1 MLVSPLTHI
10 TNVCVSWQPQS
21 VHGDKQTKHSPVQS
35 CSSNWEF
42 QSNQPEVSL
51 LKDDKEGLR
60 FGPPRISSQPCQLI
74 NANGGLF
81 VGKLHTKGLITSHLH
96 FFSNNLQ
103 YFLFKSQ
110 PNLLFYE
117 MKKNLWAVSHNK
129 SREWVGSFHILTLNM
144 EMCG

>member
-1 MLVSPLTHI
+1 MQAPSRSLTSI
-10 TNVCVSWQPQS
+10 GQLWLRVAAQPDLCQNFNGIFS
-21 VHGDKQTKHSPVQS
+21 ATKKECMQ
-35 CSSNWEF
+35 
-42 QSNQPEVSL
+42 L
-51 LKDDKEGLR
+51 LNLY
-60 FGPPRISSQPCQLI
+60 
-74 NANGGLF
+74 F
-81 VGKLHTKGLITSHLH
+81 VGKLETTVKGLLTSHSH

-144 EMCG
+144 ETCGREWEISKPARWMKYFDEWT

>member
-1 MLVSPLTHI
+1 MSVCLGSESSETTDKTLSSPKLQLKLRI
-10 TNVCVSWQPQS
+10 SIKPAGGDSSLGQGRPQIC
-21 VHGDKQTKHSPVQS
+21 P
-35 CSSNWEF
+35 
-42 QSNQPEVSL
+42 
-51 LKDDKEGLR
+51 
-60 FGPPRISSQPCQLI
+60 PPRISSQPCQLI

-129 SREWVGSFHILTLNM
+129 SRE
-144 EMCG
+144 